1 MLILTRRIGEKIFI
15 GENKEIEI
23 TVLEKNDQN
32 VKIGIN
38 APKNQVILRE
48 EVYNRM
54 HCNNA
59 PCGNTRVKRRVI
71 WNGYD
76 DKK

>member
-1 MLILTRRIGEKIFI
+1 MLILTRRTGEKIFI
-15 GENKEIEI
+15 GNNKEIEI
-23 TVLEKNDQN
+23 TVLEQDGKN

-38 APKNQVILRE
+38 APKDKVILRE

-54 HCNNA
+54 QNNHA
-59 PCGNTRVKRRVI
+59 PRRAI
-71 WNGYD
+71 CNGYD